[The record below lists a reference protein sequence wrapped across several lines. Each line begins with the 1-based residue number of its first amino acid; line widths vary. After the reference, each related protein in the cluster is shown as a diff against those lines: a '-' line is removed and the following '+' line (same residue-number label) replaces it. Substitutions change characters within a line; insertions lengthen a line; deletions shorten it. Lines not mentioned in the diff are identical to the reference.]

1 MSRTG
6 GILWKDSFGS
16 ALMEHNELWQHVLS
30 EVELSVSKASFNTWF
45 QHTGIQSKQDGVVF
59 ISVPNSFAKEWLE
72 NKFNKFILKSLRSA
86 SSEVK
91 DIKFVIAAAPAA
103 AAPQKPKRKKE
114 EEEKEIVLDNQ
125 FEFAGV
131 DSETNLNSK
140 YTFDEFVVGS
150 SNELAH
156 AAAISVTKNLGTI
169 YNPLFIY
176 GGVGAGK
183 THLIQAIGNEVL
195 KTNKGKKVKYVSSE
209 KFTNELVHAIQNKSM
224 DRFKEDYRQNDVLII
239 DDVQFLAGKDKTQEE
254 FFHTFNALY
263 EKNKQII
270 ISSDRPPKAIPTLED
285 RLQSRFEG
293 GMIADIGYPDYETR
307 LAILKNKITRKQVVL
322 DDAIVEFIASNFQKN
337 LRELEGALNKV
348 LVHMKISKTPF
359 SLDEAKK
366 VLYPSIHTPKK
377 NVNIKQIIQ
386 AVANFYGVHEKQLII
401 KTRKQEIVKPRQ
413 IVMYLLREEF
423 KFSYPSIGSKIGG
436 RDHTT
441 VMHAC
446 EKIEGQLKEDEA
458 LAEEFNLI
466 KKIVYNT

>member
-1 MSRTG
+1 
-6 GILWKDSFGS
+6 
-16 ALMEHNELWQHVLS
+16 MEHTELWQHVLS
-30 EVELSVSKASFNTWF
+30 EVELNVSKASFNTWF
-45 QHTGIQSKQDGVVF
+45 QHTGIQSKQDGIVLV
-59 ISVPNSFAKEWLE
+59 SVPNSFAKEWLE
-72 NKFNKFILKSLRSA
+72 SKFNKFILKSLRTV
-86 SSEVK
+86 SSDVK
-91 DIKFVIAAAPAA
+91 DVKFVITIASSPLAS
-103 AAPQKPKRKKE
+103 QKPKKKK

-131 DSETNLNSK
+131 DAETNLNNK

-183 THLIQAIGNEVL
+183 THLLQAIGNEVM
-195 KTNKGKKVKYVSSE
+195 KMYKGKKVKYVSSE
-209 KFTNELVHAIQNKSM
+209 KFTNELVSAIQNKSM
-224 DRFKEDYRQNDVLII
+224 ERFKEDYRQNDVLII
-239 DDVQFLAGKDKTQEE
+239 DDVQFLAGKEKTQEE

-307 LAILKNKITRKQVVL
+307 LAILKNKVIKKQVVL
-322 DDAIVEFIASNFQKN
+322 SDDIVEFIANSFQKN

-348 LVHMKISKTPF
+348 IVHMKISKTPF
-359 SLDEAKK
+359 SVEEAKK
-366 VLYPSIHTPKK
+366 ILYPSIHAPKK
-377 NVNIKQIIQ
+377 NINVKHIIQ
-386 AVANFYGVHEKQLII
+386 TVANFYGVNEKQLII

-413 IVMYLLREEF
+413 ITMYLLREEF

-446 EKIEGQLKEDEA
+446 EKIEEQLKEDEE
-458 LAEEFNLI
+458 LAEELNLI
-466 KKIVYNT
+466 KKIVYNA

>member
-1 MSRTG
+1 
-6 GILWKDSFGS
+6 
-16 ALMEHNELWQHVLS
+16 MENEELWQHVLS

-45 QHTGIQSKQDGVVF
+45 QHTGIQTKQDGVVF

-72 NKFNKFILKSLRSA
+72 NKFIKFILKSLRSVSA
-86 SSEVK
+86 DIK
-91 DIKFVIAAAPAA
+91 DVKFVISSIAQTAA
-103 AAPQKPKRKKE
+103 AASAAKQQKKKK
-114 EEEKEIVLDNQ
+114 EEEKEIPLDNQ
-125 FEFAGV
+125 LDFTGIDA
-131 DSETNLNSK
+131 ETNLNTK
-140 YTFDEFVVGS
+140 YTFDDFVVGS
-150 SNELAH
+150 ANELAH
-156 AAAISVTKNLGTI
+156 AAAISVTKNLGTV

-176 GGVGAGK
+176 GGVGLGK

-195 KTNKGKKVKYVSSE
+195 RQNKGKKVKYVSSE
-209 KFTNELVHAIQNKSM
+209 KFTNELITAIQNKEM
-224 DRFKEDYRQNDVLII
+224 DKFKEEYRQNDVLII

-254 FFHTFNALY
+254 FFHTFNSLY

-307 LAILKNKITRKQVVL
+307 LVILRNKLVKKQITL
-322 DDAIVEFIASNFQKN
+322 PEEIIEFIANNFQKN
-337 LRELEGALNKV
+337 IRELEGALNKV
-348 LVHMKISKTPF
+348 IVHMKISKGSF
-359 SLDEAKK
+359 GVEEAKK
-366 VLYPSIHTPKK
+366 ILYPSIRAPKK

-386 AVANFYGVHEKQLII
+386 AVANFYGVNEKQLII

-413 IVMYLLREEF
+413 VIMYLLREEF

-446 EKIEGQLKEDEA
+446 EKIGDQLKEDEQ
-458 LAEEFNLI
+458 LVEEINLI
-466 KKIVYNT
+466 KKVVYNT